1 MSYAANAY
9 AKTSRSVLTAREA
22 ESAVLTKASQRL
34 QMVRDDWA
42 NQSGELVAALN
53 FNQKV
58 WAVIAGAAAEPDC
71 PLPEPIKASIVQLS
85 VFVFRRMVD
94 TLIEP
99 EADKLSALI
108 SINHNLAA
116 GLRS

>member
-1 MSYAANAY
+1 MSYGASAY
-9 AKTSRSVLTAREA
+9 ARVSQAGMSPREA
-22 ESAVLTKASQRL
+22 EAAVLVKAAARL
-34 QMVRDDWA
+34 QTVQTDWD
-42 NQSGELVAALN
+42 NQKGVLAEALN
-53 FNQKV
+53 FTQKV